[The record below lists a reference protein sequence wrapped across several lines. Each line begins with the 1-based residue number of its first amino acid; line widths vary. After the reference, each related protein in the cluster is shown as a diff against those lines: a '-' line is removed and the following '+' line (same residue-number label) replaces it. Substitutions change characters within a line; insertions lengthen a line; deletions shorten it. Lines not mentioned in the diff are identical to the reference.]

1 MGKQASLIGST
12 IIAHN
17 DG

>member
-17 DG
+17 EG